1 MKTILTILTI
11 FLCLAFGNS
20 EAKIIYVNI
29 SLGSG
34 SNNGTSWANAFR
46 YNNALYA
53 GLASAEDGDEIWVTG
68 GTYRTI
74 ALPIGCTEPIC
85 GAIDLTNRNNTYL
98 LKSGVR
104 MYGNFVGTETDI
116 SQRNF
121 SGNETILSGNIKD
134 LFDNSDN
141 AYHVVTAINCSNS
154 TVLDKFTIQ
163 EGNADGLGTITLA
176 GKTYYK
182 SWGGGMLNISSS
194 IQIRNCSFVNNLAE
208 SGGGMLN
215 TDYSAPNIT
224 NSIFVNNTAGGG
236 GGIYNHN
243 HSSPTIKNCTIAN
256 NNGTA
261 AGGAMYN
268 LDSSPSIN
276 NSIVWGNT
284 SLAFA
289 AIANNSSTSTIGT
302 SIVQG
307 GYTPCTDCP
316 ETHGNVDPLFINVA
330 SPSGADNRW
339 GNADDGLQLSNCSPA
354 IDKLPYIFLEGG
366 DRDITGQNKPFDVTF
381 RQNGPDCGLFC
392 ISTLDLGA
400 YESQSTIPTKIY
412 VNALNSFFLQTGQT
426 WATAYTDLSDAIA
439 EACAGTEIWVA
450 AGTYKPSG
458 YPAGC
463 TGCNSNR
470 DNAFLLKD
478 DVKIYGGFNGTET
491 SLNQRNSVINKSI
504 LSGDINAVG
513 NATDNVYHVLISIND
528 GASTKLDGLTIRDGG
543 ESANQFPAFPTIT
556 LEEQALRID
565 LGGGLLNYNSDIV
578 VSNCDFISNRA
589 TSLGGG
595 IHNKLSDPTIKNCS
609 FIGNIGSGILNVNSN
624 PIIESSAFISNTSPY
639 GGGISNII
647 SSPII
652 NNCTFIGN
660 NASGFGGGICN
671 NTTCSPIITN
681 CTFVS
686 NYGVNDAG
694 AIMNSTSCN
703 PVIKNTIF
711 WGNTSNGTPEIANS
725 DGTSVPVISYSI
737 IQGGYSP
744 CTTCPNTN
752 GNIDPQF
759 LNIADTDGIDNVHRS
774 FDDGIAL
781 KRTSP
786 AINAGTNSGAPELDI
801 IGNYKPDV
809 SDIGAYEFIPKGNC
823 VVKRFVADNPIEAG
837 THTAYTNITSN
848 GTVGTG
854 TSVIFE
860 ADKNIT
866 LLPGF
871 TTQNTAVFKAE
882 IKLTC
887 GGPS

>member
-20 EAKIIYVNI
+20 EAKRIYVNI

-134 LFDNSDN
+134 LSDNSDN

-163 EGNADGLGTITLA
+163 EGNADGEGTITLA

-194 IQIRNCSFVNNLAE
+194 IQIRNCSFVKNLAE

-224 NSIFVNNTAGGG
+224 NSIFVNNTAGGA
-236 GGIYNHN
+236 GIYNHI
-243 HSSPTIKNCTIAN
+243 HSSPTITNCTIAN
-256 NNGTA
+256 NTGEA
-261 AGGAMYN
+261 IYN
-268 LDSSPSIN
+268 LDSSPTIN

-284 SLAFA
+284 SGIL
-289 AIANNSSTSTIGT
+289 NNSSTSTVGT

-307 GYTPCTDCP
+307 GYTPCTNCL
-316 ETHGNVDPLFINVA
+316 ETNGNVDPLFINVA
-330 SPSGADNRW
+330 SPSGADKRW

-392 ISTLDLGA
+392 NSTLDLGA

-412 VNALNSFFLQTGQT
+412 VNALNPFFFQTGQT

-491 SLNQRNSVINKSI
+491 SIAQRDANLQYSF
-504 LSGDINAVG
+504 LSGDINNTPNDNTDDAFHIILSIKDGIGTKVDGFRFIESGENIFNELYPSITIKGHQIINFHGGGIYNYQSKLQIENNQFLANRSYTGIIYNNFSDDVMIKNCNFESNNGSSITNYYSATRTEKCVFVG
-513 NATDNVYHVLISIND
+513 NTGIA
-528 GASTKLDGLTIRDGG
+528 
-543 ESANQFPAFPTIT
+543 
-556 LEEQALRID
+556 
-565 LGGGLLNYNSDIV
+565 GGGLDNW
-578 VSNCDFISNRA
+578 F
-589 TSLGGG
+589 
-595 IHNKLSDPTIKNCS
+595 
-609 FIGNIGSGILNVNSN
+609 
-624 PIIESSAFISNTSPY
+624 SSAIVENSLFIANVAFNN
-639 GGGISNII
+639 GGGISNYGE
-647 SSPII
+647 SSPQVL
-652 NNCTFIGN
+652 NCTIVSN
-660 NASGFGGGICN
+660 SSINSEFGGGIAN
-671 NTTCSPIITN
+671 SFN
-681 CTFVS
+681 CTP
-686 NYGVNDAG
+686 
-694 AIMNSTSCN
+694 I
-703 PVIKNTIF
+703 IKNTIL
-711 WGNTSNGTPEIANS
+711 WNNSGYNGLGNMHTYGNATPSVSN
-725 DGTSVPVISYSI
+725 SI

-744 CTTCPNTN
+744 CISCPNSN
-752 GNIDPQF
+752 GDINPQF
-759 LNIADTDGIDNVHRS
+759 VDFAKLRGIDFTYRT
-774 FDDGIAL
+774 FDDGLAL
-781 KRTSP
+781 RYNSP
-786 AINAGTNSGAPELDI
+786 AINAGTNVGTPIYDI
-801 IGNYKPDV
+801 LGHYKIAQF
-809 SDIGAYEFIPKGNC
+809 DIGAYEFFPKNNC
-823 VVKRFVADNPIEAG
+823 VDFRYVTDNPIESGMHIA
-837 THTAYTNITSN
+837 TKNITAN

-854 TSVIFE
+854 TSVFFE
-860 ADKNIT
+860 ANNNIT

-882 IKLTC
+882 IKSNC
-887 GGPS
+887 MVE